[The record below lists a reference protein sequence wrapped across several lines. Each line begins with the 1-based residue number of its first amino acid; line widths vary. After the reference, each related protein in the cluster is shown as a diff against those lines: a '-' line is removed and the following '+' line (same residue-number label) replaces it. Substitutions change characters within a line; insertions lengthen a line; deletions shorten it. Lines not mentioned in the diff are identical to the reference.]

1 MDGDNIQRHVSR
13 ECFLLQRPFV
23 NLRRR
28 PAATAARRC
37 LRMILSVVN
46 INDVSHAIQL
56 ALAPAFLLTA
66 IAGLLNV
73 MTGRLA
79 RIIDRGRHLT
89 ETGASSP
96 ILVDHQQVEFA
107 SLESRRYL
115 AGSAITA
122 CTLAALLVCMVIA
135 ALFLEVLLGLQ
146 MRWFIGLVFTVA
158 VLALV
163 VGLAYFLREVHLST
177 RTVRINLSSSASA
190 TDPKRR

>member
-1 MDGDNIQRHVSR
+1 
-13 ECFLLQRPFV
+13 
-23 NLRRR
+23 
-28 PAATAARRC
+28 
-37 LRMILSVVN
+37 MIANVN

-66 IAGLLNV
+66 IAGVLNV

-79 RIIDRGRHLT
+79 RIVDRGRQLT
-89 ETGASSP
+89 ESDGSSP
-96 ILVDHQQVEFA
+96 VLIDAHQQHELA
-107 SLESRRYL
+107 GLERRRYL

-135 ALFLEVLLGLQ
+135 ALFLEALLGLEVK
-146 MRWFIGLVFTVA
+146 WFIGVVFTVA

-177 RTVRINLSSSASA
+177 RTVRIKLSASGQG
-190 TDPKRR
+190 

>member
-1 MDGDNIQRHVSR
+1 
-13 ECFLLQRPFV
+13 
-23 NLRRR
+23 
-28 PAATAARRC
+28 
-37 LRMILSVVN
+37 MIGSVVN

-79 RIIDRGRHLT
+79 RIIDRGRRLT
-89 ETGASSP
+89 EADDCAAP
-96 ILVDHQQVEFA
+96 LAIDAQQRVELS
-107 SLESRRYL
+107 SLERRRFL

-135 ALFLEVLLGLQ
+135 ALFLEVLLGLEVK
-146 MRWFIGLVFTVA
+146 WFIGMVFTIA

-177 RTVRINLSSSASA
+177 RTVRINLSAIEQA
-190 TDPKRR
+190 ADVRDH